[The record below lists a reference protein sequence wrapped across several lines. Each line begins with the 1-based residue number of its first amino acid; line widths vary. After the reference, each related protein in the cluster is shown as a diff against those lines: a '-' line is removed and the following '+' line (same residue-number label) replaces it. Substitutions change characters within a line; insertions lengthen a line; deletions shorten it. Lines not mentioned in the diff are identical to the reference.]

1 MKSGAQWLSQLGPRL
16 ARLNVEVDL
25 GSDEAVAYLRYRG
38 GEAEAVTWELDGG
51 AKIIMFRDRE
61 PTISAVLEEVAH
73 VLQAVQRRFADED
86 VRIMSCKR
94 EVEAKECLI
103 MYAHNLGI
111 PASEDAL
118 TRRQLD
124 EQQRELERLQEK
136 WR

>member
-1 MKSGAQWLSQLGPRL
+1 
-16 ARLNVEVDL
+16 
-25 GSDEAVAYLRYRG
+25 
-38 GEAEAVTWELDGG
+38 
-51 AKIIMFRDRE
+51 MFRDRE

-73 VLQAVQRRFADED
+73 VLQAVQGRFADED

-103 MYAHNLGI
+103 KHAHNLGI

-118 TRRQLD
+118 TRGQLD
-124 EQQRELERLQEK
+124 DQQRELERLQEK